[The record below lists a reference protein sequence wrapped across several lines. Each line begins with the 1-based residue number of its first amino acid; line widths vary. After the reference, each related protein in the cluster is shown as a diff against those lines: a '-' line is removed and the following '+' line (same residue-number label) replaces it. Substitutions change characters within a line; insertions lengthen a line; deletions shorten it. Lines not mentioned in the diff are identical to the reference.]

1 MPQSVIII
9 ERNGGFGNPIISRL
23 TKSSIKRNLYYE
35 IKEKV
40 IEESFNGYRFGK
52 EKRLVKVYGTDS
64 TKDVRNRMIDI
75 LFDRIAYHKDKFI
88 APLLHSEL
96 TTMVMKPNGKIEHN
110 NDAHDDQVFS
120 YLHALRPLYDN
131 AAFLSREFG
140 IRKFSIKTDED
151 EEVIDGDL
159 EQLEKNGYELID
171 LDSAEVEEN
180 SEYSRMQEY
189 IKDASRYK
197 TASEFDKVRY
207 EIDEQQTQAMLTNPV
222 ARAAYEKKYNTTVE
236 DPARSTVR
244 LPDSIFI
251 QNDDGTY
258 EDEEYGIYGSAD
270 KGNLNDIFTNV

>member
-1 MPQSVIII
+1 
-9 ERNGGFGNPIISRL
+9 
-23 TKSSIKRNLYYE
+23 
-35 IKEKV
+35 
-40 IEESFNGYRFGK
+40 
-52 EKRLVKVYGTDS
+52 
-64 TKDVRNRMIDI
+64 
-75 LFDRIAYHKDKFI
+75 
-88 APLLHSEL
+88 
-96 TTMVMKPNGKIEHN
+96 
-110 NDAHDDQVFS
+110 
-120 YLHALRPLYDN
+120 
-131 AAFLSREFG
+131 
-140 IRKFSIKTDED
+140 
-151 EEVIDGDL
+151 
-159 EQLEKNGYELID
+159 
-171 LDSAEVEEN
+171 
-180 SEYSRMQEY
+180 MQEY